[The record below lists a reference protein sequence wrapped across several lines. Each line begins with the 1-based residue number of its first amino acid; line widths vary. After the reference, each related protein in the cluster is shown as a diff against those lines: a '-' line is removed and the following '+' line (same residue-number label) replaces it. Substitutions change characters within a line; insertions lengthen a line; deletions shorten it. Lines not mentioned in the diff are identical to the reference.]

1 MKGTRQIMRWNL
13 AIAAG
18 LIVGTLLVFWPVREF
33 DFITLDDPAYV
44 AKNSKVSAGLT
55 HEGVR
60 WAFTSYHGGNWHP
73 VTWLSHML
81 DCQWFGLKPGAHH
94 VVNVVLHALTAAGLF
109 LLLGRMTDRR
119 WPSVLVAAVFAWH
132 PQRVESVAW
141 IAERKDV
148 LSGLFFVLVLWAYAE
163 YVRRQR
169 ANRPRGGWFY
179 AAALVLFA
187 LGLMSKPMLVSVPV
201 VLLLIDYW
209 PLKRW
214 SADAAEPNAP
224 VRWRRLILEKL
235 PFILLSAVFCGIT
248 VIAQHNAG
256 ALKDV
261 TRYPMGQRLVNA
273 TVSVERYLRDLFWP
287 ARLNYFYPF
296 EEFSALEV
304 GFATG
309 VILVITA
316 LAIWQLKRRPFL
328 VVGWLWFIVMLI
340 PVIGLVQ
347 VGTQA
352 RADRYS
358 YLPSIGF
365 LLAVIWR
372 LSEAGW
378 PWRHWRWTAPSLA
391 LAALTTCVAVTRSQ
405 LVHWRDGI
413 TICRRSIQIE
423 PRDAR
428 SHYNL
433 ACSMDAKGDKQAALA
448 HFREAVRIS
457 PDYEKAHNNL
467 GVALAESGD
476 LRAAEPHFREVVRL
490 NPKHLGA
497 QRNLA
502 TMLTRQGRFAEA
514 IPHFEALRK
523 PDRPD
528 PQLEQIIT
536 ELKARAQLSPVP
548 THQGDPAKAPTP
560 GRP

>member
-1 MKGTRQIMRWNL
+1 MI
-13 AIAAG
+13 
-18 LIVGTLLVFWPVREF
+18 GTLLVFWPVREF

-44 AKNSKVSAGLT
+44 VKNSKVSAGLT
-55 HEGVR
+55 REGVA

-94 VVNVVLHALTAAGLF
+94 LVNVVLHALTAAALF
-109 LLLGRMTDRR
+109 LLLGRVTDRR
-119 WPSVLVAAVFAWH
+119 WPSLLVAACFAWH

-163 YVRRQR
+163 YVLRQR
-169 ANRPRGGWFY
+169 ANQPRRGWFY

-187 LGLMSKPMLVSVPV
+187 LGLMSKPMLVSVPII
-201 VLLLIDYW
+201 LLLIDYW

-214 SADAAEPNAP
+214 AVDATEPNAP
-224 VRWRRLILEKL
+224 VRWGRLILEKL
-235 PFILLSAVFCGIT
+235 PFITLSAVFCVIT
-248 VIAQHNAG
+248 VIAQHDAG

-273 TVSVERYLRDLFWP
+273 TVSVERYMRDLFFP

-304 GFATG
+304 GLAG
-309 VILVITA
+309 GLILLLTA
-316 LAIWQLKRRPFL
+316 LAIWQLKQRPFL
-328 VVGWLWFIVMLI
+328 AVGWFWFIVMLI

-365 LLAVIWR
+365 LLAVVWFVAETFR
-372 LSEAGW
+372 DW
-378 PWRHWRWTAPSLA
+378 KPWRWVGTGTAV
-391 LAALTTCVAVTRSQ
+391 AALTACIAITRQQ
-405 LVHWRDGI
+405 LVHWRDGV
-413 TICRRSIQIE
+413 TICRRSIEIE

-433 ACSMDAKGDKQAALA
+433 ACSLTATGDRNTAIA

-502 TMLTRQGRFAEA
+502 VMLTQQGRFAEA

-523 PDRPD
+523 PDQPD
-528 PQLEQIIT
+528 SGLEQAIA
-536 ELKARAQLSPVP
+536 ELKARTQTSPA
-548 THQGDPAKAPTP
+548 PANPANPPKMPTP
-560 GRP
+560 GQP

>member
-1 MKGTRQIMRWNL
+1 MRWNL

-18 LIVGTLLVFWPVREF
+18 LMMGTLLVFWPVREF

-44 AKNSKVSAGLT
+44 AKNPKVSAGLT
-55 HEGVR
+55 REGVT
-60 WAFTSYHGGNWHP
+60 WAFTTYHGGNWHP

-81 DCQWFGLKPGAHH
+81 DCQWFGLNPGAHH
-94 VVNVVLHALTAAGLF
+94 LVNVVLHALTAAALF
-109 LLLGRMTDRR
+109 ALLLRLTSQR
-119 WPSVLVAAVFAWH
+119 WPSLIVAAVFAWH

-148 LSGLFFVLVLWAYAE
+148 LSGLFCMLVLWAYAE
-163 YVRRQR
+163 YAVRQR
-169 ANRPRGGWFY
+169 ASRPHRGWFY
-179 AAALVLFA
+179 AAALVCFA

-201 VLLLIDYW
+201 ILCLMDFW
-209 PLKRW
+209 PLNRW
-214 SADAAEPNAP
+214 SANASGP
-224 VRWRRLILEKL
+224 ASPPAWRRLILEKL
-235 PFILLSAVFCGIT
+235 PFIVLSAVFCGIT
-248 VIAQHNAG
+248 VIAQHDAG

-261 TRYPMGQRLVNA
+261 TRYPITQRVVNA
-273 TVSVERYLRDLFWP
+273 TVSVARYLSDLFWP
-287 ARLNYFYPF
+287 AKLNYFYPF
-296 EEFSALEV
+296 ENFSVLEV
-304 GFATG
+304 GLAAGLILLITG
-309 VILVITA
+309 
-316 LAIWQLKRRPFL
+316 LAWWQLQRRPFL
-328 VVGWLWFIVMLI
+328 AVGWCWFIVMLL

-365 LLAVIWR
+365 VLAVVW
-372 LSEAGW
+372 LVAEALENRK
-378 PWRHWRWTAPSLA
+378 PWRWTSGGVVVLLLLA
-391 LAALTTCVAVTRSQ
+391 CVGVTRSQ

-413 TICRRSIQIE
+413 TICRRSIAIE

-433 ACSMDAKGDKQAALA
+433 GCSLEALGDKAAATA
-448 HFREAVRIS
+448 HFREAVRIA

-476 LRAAEPHFREVVRL
+476 LRGAEPHFREVVRL

-502 TMLTRQGRFAEA
+502 TMLTQQGRFAEA

-528 PQLEQIIT
+528 PQLEQILN
-536 ELKARAQLSPVP
+536 ELKRLAALPRAA
-548 THQGDPAKAPTP
+548 TNPATAPP
-560 GRP
+560 PAQR

>member
-1 MKGTRQIMRWNL
+1 MRWNL
-13 AIAAG
+13 TIAAG

-44 AKNSKVSAGLT
+44 AKNPKVSAGLT
-55 HEGVR
+55 RDGVI
-60 WAFTSYHGGNWHP
+60 WAFTTYHGGNWHP

-81 DCQWFGLKPGAHH
+81 DCQWFGLKAGAHH
-94 VVNVVLHALTAAGLF
+94 LVNVALHALAAAALF
-109 LLLGRMTDRR
+109 LMLGRVTSRR
-119 WPSVLVAAVFAWH
+119 WLSLLVAACFAWH

-148 LSGLFFVLVLWAYAE
+148 LSGLFFVLVVWAYAE
-163 YVRRQR
+163 YVLRHR

-187 LGLMSKPMLVSVPV
+187 LGLMSKPMLVSVPII
-201 VLLLIDYW
+201 LLLIDYW

-214 SADAAEPNAP
+214 AANTAEASAPIP
-224 VRWRRLILEKL
+224 WKRLILEKV

-248 VIAQHNAG
+248 VIAQHDAG

-261 TRYPMGQRLVNA
+261 TRYPIGQRVVNA
-273 TVSVERYLRDLFWP
+273 TVSVERYLRDLLWP
-287 ARLNYFYPF
+287 AQLNYFYPF

-304 GFATG
+304 ALAAGL
-309 VILVITA
+309 ILIITA
-316 LAIWQLKRRPFL
+316 LVFWQFKRRPFL
-328 VVGWLWFIVMLI
+328 LVGWLWFIVMLI

-358 YLPSIGF
+358 YLPSVGI
-365 LLAVIWR
+365 LLAVIWLLGEVGR
-372 LSEAGW
+372 NWRPGRSAGIV
-378 PWRHWRWTAPSLA
+378 LA
-391 LAALTTCVAVTRSQ
+391 LATLSACVAVTRAQ

-413 TICRRSIQIE
+413 TICRRSIQVE

-433 ACSMDAKGDKQAALA
+433 GCSLEAMGDKKTAIT
-448 HFREAVRIS
+448 HFREAIKIS

-467 GVALAESGD
+467 GVALAETGD
-476 LRAAEPHFREVVRL
+476 LRAAEQHFREVVRL
-490 NPKHLGA
+490 NTNHLSA
-497 QRNLA
+497 KRNLA
-502 TMLTRQGRFAEA
+502 MTLTQQGRFAEA
-514 IPHFEALRK
+514 VPHFEALRK
-523 PDRPD
+523 PDQPD
-528 PQLEQIIT
+528 QRLEQIIA
-536 ELKARAQLSPVP
+536 ELKARAQMSPA
-548 THQGDPAKAPTP
+548 PAQP
-560 GRP
+560 